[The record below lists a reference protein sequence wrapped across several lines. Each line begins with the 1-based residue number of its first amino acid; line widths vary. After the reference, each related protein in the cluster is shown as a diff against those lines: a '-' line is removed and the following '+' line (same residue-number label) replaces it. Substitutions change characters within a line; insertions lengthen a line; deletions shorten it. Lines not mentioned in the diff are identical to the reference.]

1 MSSAERIKQVYERF
15 PYPGNDLVALL
26 RRGGSMPALK
36 WMQGI
41 GRPGC
46 GAPRRVLVAGC
57 GTGVEALVLRR
68 QLPKAE
74 IVAVDFSP
82 RSIAVARNLERVA
95 QVGRAITFL
104 VADLTDAKLAE
115 KIGGDFDLITCHGV
129 LSYIP
134 EPARALRALAK
145 GLASGGALYLG
156 VNGAG
161 HPTTTLRPWLQTF
174 GIDVS
179 EMKEE
184 RRLRTLLQ
192 LWDALHDDDLGELST
207 MPTSYLAGDVC
218 GAFFNN
224 GSLAYWRTLVRRSGW
239 AVAGTAILPPALRL
253 VMDGGRERPLFPA
266 EPGEVAARLD
276 AVRPAGFHR
285 MMLRRVEPRET
296 ARIWT
301 GLYTVKY
308 SARAAQFFSATLG
321 VRFEDE
327 LTAPQIAALKSLATK
342 NGAPEGW
349 EKLWTRSDAGRR
361 MLWRWTGLG
370 VVSAQFLGR

>member
-1 MSSAERIKQVYERF
+1 LSSAERIKQVYERF
-15 PYPGNDLVALL
+15 PYPGNDLAALL

-41 GRPGC
+41 GRPGSS
-46 GAPRRVLVAGC
+46 APRRVLVAGC
-57 GTGVEALVLRR
+57 GTGVEAFVLRR
-68 QLPKAE
+68 QLPKAD

-82 RSIAVARNLERVA
+82 RSIAVARKLERKA
-95 QVGRAITFL
+95 NVGRPITFL
-104 VADLTDAKLAE
+104 VADLTDAALRK

-134 EPARALRALAK
+134 APARALRALATC
-145 GLASGGALYLG
+145 LAPGGALYLG

-161 HPTTTLRPWLQTF
+161 HPTTTLRPWLQSF

-179 EMKEE
+179 ELKAE

-224 GSLAYWRTLVRRSGW
+224 GSLAYWRTVVRRSGW

-253 VMDGGRERPLFPA
+253 VMDGGRERPLYPA
-266 EPGEVAARLD
+266 EPGDVAARLD

-285 MMLRRVEPRET
+285 LMLRRVEPRNT
-296 ARIWT
+296 AWIWT
-301 GLYTVKY
+301 GLYTVRFE
-308 SARAAQFFSATLG
+308 ARTAHFFSATLG

-327 LTAPQIAALKSLATK
+327 LTAPQLAALKLWATK
-342 NGAPEGW
+342 KGATEGG
-349 EKLWTRSDAGRR
+349 ERRWTRSEKGRR
-361 MLWRWTGLG
+361 LWWRWICLG
-370 VVSAQFLGR
+370 VVAAGNC

>member
-15 PYPGNDLVALL
+15 PYPGNDLAALL

-41 GRPGC
+41 GRTGC

-57 GTGVEALVLRR
+57 GTGVEAFVLRR

-82 RSIAVARNLERVA
+82 RSIAVARKLERMA
-95 QVGRAITFL
+95 KVGRPITFQ
-104 VADLTDAKLAE
+104 VADLTDAKLAQ
-115 KIGGDFDLITCHGV
+115 KIGKDFDLITCHGV

-134 EPARALRALAK
+134 EPARALRALATC
-145 GLASGGALYLG
+145 LATGGALYLG

-161 HPTTTLRPWLQTF
+161 HPTTTLRPWLKSF

-224 GSLAYWRTLVRRSGW
+224 GSLAYWRTQVRRSGW
-239 AVAGTAILPPALRL
+239 DLAGTAILPPALRL
-253 VMDGGRERPLFPA
+253 VMEGGRERPLFPA
-266 EPGEVAARLD
+266 KPGAVAVRLD

-285 MMLRRVEPRET
+285 MMLRRMGSVERSQ
-296 ARIWT
+296 RWT

-308 SARAAQFFSATLG
+308 AGQTVQFFSATLG
-321 VRFEDE
+321 VRFEDK
-327 LTAPQIAALKSLATK
+327 LSAPQLAALKLLVTK
-342 NGAPEGW
+342 KGAPQSW
-349 EKLWTRSDAGRR
+349 EKFWTRSEAGRR
-361 MLWRWTGLG
+361 MWWRWAGLG
-370 VVSAQFLGR
+370 VVAA

>member
-1 MSSAERIKQVYERF
+1 LSSAERIKQVYERF
-15 PYPGNDLVALL
+15 PYPGNDLAALL

-41 GRPGC
+41 GRPGSS
-46 GAPRRVLVAGC
+46 APRRVLVAGC
-57 GTGVEALVLRR
+57 GTGVEAFVLRR
-68 QLPKAE
+68 QLPKAD

-82 RSIAVARNLERVA
+82 RSIAVARKLERKA
-95 QVGRAITFL
+95 NVGRPITFL
-104 VADLTDAKLAE
+104 VADLTDAALRK

-134 EPARALRALAK
+134 APARALRALATC
-145 GLASGGALYLG
+145 LAPGGALYLG

-161 HPTTTLRPWLQTF
+161 HPTTTLRPWLQSF

-179 EMKEE
+179 ELKAE

-224 GSLAYWRTLVRRSGW
+224 GSLAYWRTVVRRSGW

-253 VMDGGRERPLFPA
+253 VMDGGRERPLYPA
-266 EPGEVAARLD
+266 EPGDVAARLD

-285 MMLRRVEPRET
+285 LMLRRVEPRNT
-296 ARIWT
+296 AWIWT
-301 GLYTVKY
+301 GLYTVRFA
-308 SARAAQFFSATLG
+308 ARTAHFFSATLG

-327 LTAPQIAALKSLATK
+327 LTAPQLAALKLWATK
-342 NGAPEGW
+342 KGATEGG
-349 EKLWTRSDAGRR
+349 ERRWTRSEKGRR
-361 MLWRWTGLG
+361 LWWRWICLG
-370 VVSAQFLGR
+370 VVAAGNC

>member
-1 MSSAERIKQVYERF
+1 
-15 PYPGNDLVALL
+15 
-26 RRGGSMPALK
+26 
-36 WMQGI
+36 
-41 GRPGC
+41 
-46 GAPRRVLVAGC
+46 
-57 GTGVEALVLRR
+57 
-68 QLPKAE
+68 
-74 IVAVDFSP
+74 
-82 RSIAVARNLERVA
+82 
-95 QVGRAITFL
+95 
-104 VADLTDAKLAE
+104 
-115 KIGGDFDLITCHGV
+115 
-129 LSYIP
+129 
-134 EPARALRALAK
+134 
-145 GLASGGALYLG
+145 
-156 VNGAG
+156 
-161 HPTTTLRPWLQTF
+161 
-174 GIDVS
+174 
-179 EMKEE
+179 
-184 RRLRTLLQ
+184 LLQ

-224 GSLAYWRTLVRRSGW
+224 GSLAYWRALVRRSGW

-266 EPGEVAARLD
+266 EPGEVAALLD

-308 SARAAQFFSATLG
+308 GARTAQFFSATLG

-370 VVSAQFLGR
+370 VVSAQDQS

>member
-1 MSSAERIKQVYERF
+1 
-15 PYPGNDLVALL
+15 
-26 RRGGSMPALK
+26 
-36 WMQGI
+36 
-41 GRPGC
+41 
-46 GAPRRVLVAGC
+46 
-57 GTGVEALVLRR
+57 
-68 QLPKAE
+68 
-74 IVAVDFSP
+74 
-82 RSIAVARNLERVA
+82 
-95 QVGRAITFL
+95 
-104 VADLTDAKLAE
+104 LAE

-161 HPTTTLRPWLQTF
+161 HPTTTLRPWLQSF

-224 GSLAYWRTLVRRSGW
+224 GSLAYWRALVRRSGW

-296 ARIWT
+296 ALIWT
-301 GLYTVKY
+301 GLYTVNY
-308 SARAAQFFSATLG
+308 GARAAQFFSATLG

-370 VVSAQFLGR
+370 VVSAQDQS